1 MSYLENWVSQLVI
14 IVLFAV
20 ILELLL
26 PSGGYQKY
34 VKLVVGLVLIVALMD
49 PVIRLFHL
57 DPQDLIRGIQIG
69 QGSGQLETETNTQ
82 KKEIEKQ
89 QRAYIQKQVV
99 VQMKNR
105 VKEELNK
112 RYGLQIEKMELSA
125 KQDNP
130 QEMSLKKVTIVL
142 GKFEP
147 SGHAD
152 KFPAIQPVQPVS
164 INIGSKENSG
174 SRRNAASRKTDKI
187 RSLLAER
194 WQIHKQIISIQFEG
208 GD

>member
-34 VKLVVGLVLIVALMD
+34 VRLVVGLVLIVALMD

-69 QGSGQLETETNTQ
+69 QGSRQLETETNTQ

-142 GKFEP
+142 GKFES

-164 INIGSKENSG
+164 IHIGSKENSG
-174 SRRNAASRKTDKI
+174 SRTNAASRKTDKI